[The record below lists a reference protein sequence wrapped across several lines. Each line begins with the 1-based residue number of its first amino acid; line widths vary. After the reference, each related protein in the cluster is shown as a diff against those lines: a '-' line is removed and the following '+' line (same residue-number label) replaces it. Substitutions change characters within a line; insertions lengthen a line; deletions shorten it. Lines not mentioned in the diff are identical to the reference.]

1 MAHQLRQIGRI
12 VRPHG
17 VRGELKVAPETDR
30 PEIYLDLQA
39 VLVGSD
45 NESAVSF
52 DILSANVVPSRH
64 GVTAIVQLKTVSS
77 RNEAEALVGRL
88 VFARD
93 ADLPGLAD
101 DEFYYNDVIGLPAV
115 DQHGVLLGTIKDI
128 LEAPAQ
134 DKLVIS
140 RSGRADVLVPLVPA
154 FIGSVS
160 GDQVVIHTIE
170 GLFD

>member
-30 PEIYLDLQA
+30 PEIYERLQS
-39 VLVGSD
+39 VLVGPD
-45 NESAVSF
+45 NGSAVSF

-64 GVTAIVQLKTVSS
+64 GVTAIVHLRTVSS
-77 RNEAEALVGRL
+77 RNEAEALLGQL

-93 ADLPGLAD
+93 SDLPDLAD
-101 DEFYYNDVIGLPAV
+101 DEFYYNDVIGLPVV
-115 DQHGVLLGTIKDI
+115 DQHGTVLGTIKDI

-140 RSGRADVLVPLVPA
+140 RPGRTDALVPLVPA
-154 FIGSVS
+154 FITTVTTEK
-160 GDQVVIHTIE
+160 VVINTIE
-170 GLFD
+170 GLLD